1 MMKNISLL
9 DQASGAAA
17 HAAKRQRVVAENIAN
32 ADTPGY
38 RARDIPDFA
47 QTQSRAPMKA
57 TRASHFQGNGH
68 AASVRA
74 HIVASEMESPNGN
87 NVSLEEEMIRA
98 TKAEGQHNLA
108 LTIYAKSLD
117 LMRLGLGRRS

>member
-9 DQASGAAA
+9 NQATGQAA

-38 RARDIPDFA
+38 RARDIPDYVD
-47 QTQSRAPMKA
+47 TQALPPMKA
-57 TRASHFQGNGH
+57 TRAGH
-68 AASVRA
+68 LGGHGKATSVRA

-87 NVSLEEEMIRA
+87 NVSLEEEMIRGA
-98 TKAEGQHNLA
+98 KAEGKHNLA